1 MTPRRPQAGYTV
13 LEGVITALI
22 LAVLAAL
29 ALRDSGETLARQRLE
44 AATRRIALAIEHGR
58 AAAEASGQPCALEL
72 GEQGWQA
79 PTGGE
84 LPGCAQPITGLDDG
98 GQAAGVELSHNLPD
112 ALRFSSTGL
121 VLDGGTVVLSSEG
134 TELRRCL
141 VIALPLGFVR
151 LGRYVGP
158 GQAPP
163 DSAACG
169 PDPTL

>member
-1 MTPRRPQAGYTV
+1 MQSAHETCLMTLHRCSRCGASHLRLLV
-13 LEGVITALI
+13 LVQHPPTSR
-22 LAVLAAL
+22 AV
-29 ALRDSGETLARQRLE
+29 
-44 AATRRIALAIEHGR
+44 
-58 AAAEASGQPCALEL
+58 AEASGQPCALEL

-98 GQAAGVELSHNLPD
+98 GQAAGVELSHNLPA